1 MTCGFSYSCWSRPST
16 ASVVYVQR
24 QWLQL
29 PTQGCWSSCRGF
41 GRWRNGQR
49 HWPATQVF
57 LERVEEKKILRWLLH
72 LKWRPSWQLLLKI
85 TLKGR
90 FGPWTFNWSFDPY
103 VTVTSGDSRFRLD
116 VPLFFCTSFSKNA
129 KRFRGQGWCMCVKE
143 MRKFQRHWRQTRKTP
158 GFFNPISALRLTFT
172 PKP

>member
-29 PTQGCWSSCRGF
+29 PTQGCCRCCCF

-49 HWPATQVF
+49 HWPATQFF

-72 LKWRPSWQLLLKI
+72 LKWRPSWQFLLKI
-85 TLKGR
+85 TLNR
-90 FGPWTFNWSFDPY
+90 RHGPWTSDWSFDLY
-103 VTVTSGDSRFRLD
+103 VSVTSGDLRFRLCVPFVSHLIFKNTKKLLRVKDAWRVCVSCED
-116 VPLFFCTSFSKNA
+116 VEA
-129 KRFRGQGWCMCVKE
+129 KK
-143 MRKFQRHWRQTRKTP
+143 KIL
-158 GFFNPISALRLTFT
+158 GFFNPASALELTFSL
-172 PKP
+172 KA

>member
-29 PTQGCWSSCRGF
+29 PTQGCCCYSCGF

-103 VTVTSGDSRFRLD
+103 VTVTSGDLRFRLD
-116 VPLFFCTSFSKNA
+116 VPLFFCTSFSK
-129 KRFRGQGWCMCVKE
+129 K
-143 MRKFQRHWRQTRKTP
+143 RKTFQ
-158 GFFNPISALRLTFT
+158 GSRMMYVRKGNEKVSKTLKANEKNPRIF
-172 PKP
+172 

>member
-29 PTQGCWSSCRGF
+29 PTQGCWSSCGF

-49 HWPATQVF
+49 HWPATQFF

-90 FGPWTFNWSFDPY
+90 LGPWTSDWSFDLN
-103 VTVTSGDSRFRLD
+103 VTVTSGDLRFRLY
-116 VPLFFCTSFSKNA
+116 VPLLFHLIFKIRRTCHGSRMHEGYA
-129 KRFRGQGWCMCVKE
+129 RVL
-143 MRKFQRHWRQTRKTP
+143 KTKATEKKIL
-158 GFFNPISALRLTFT
+158 GFFNPASAL
-172 PKP
+172 